1 MTYLSRMKGCV
12 NRHGIGGERD
22 TGLDVTDEDV
32 VHHPHVVE
40 CQHGPHRCCFSG
52 GATAGYHCLPLKLL
66 TGVLLKPLL
75 GKRGA
80 AETH

>member
-1 MTYLSRMKGCV
+1 MTYLSRMRRCV
-12 NRHGIGGERD
+12 NRHGIGGD

-32 VHHPHVVE
+32 VHHPHVFG

-52 GATAGYHCLPLKLL
+52 GATARYHCLPLKLL
-66 TGVLLKPLL
+66 TGVLLKPLW
-75 GKRGA
+75 GRGGP